1 MRSTTAHALTALGL
15 GAVLL
20 LPAGCKTPVVA
31 TRSGGTDTAAAPP
44 SSGTTPTNPNHG
56 SGAGGPGTV
65 TVSIT
70 QPVAVSGHAGT
81 TVTCDTG
88 RAYSAVAQSATVDG
102 YHVSFTVRA
111 AGYRGPGTYQAL
123 VTARLDG
130 ASGAVTTV
138 SAVPN
143 IPAEITATGGSFS
156 INATGD
162 NGRTLAASLQWT
174 CS

>member
-1 MRSTTAHALTALGL
+1 MRSTTARAFAVLGL
-15 GAVLL
+15 AAVLL
-20 LPAGCKTPVVA
+20 LPAGCKTPVAA
-31 TRSGGTDTAAAPP
+31 TRSGGTDAAAAPA
-44 SSGTTPTNPNHG
+44 SSASAPANTNHG
-56 SGAGGPGTV
+56 GGTGGPGTV
-65 TVSIT
+65 TVSIS
-70 QPVAVSGHAGT
+70 QPVTASGHAGT
-81 TVTCDTG
+81 GVTCDTG
-88 RAYSAVAQSATVDG
+88 RAYSAVTQSATVDG
-102 YHVSFTVRA
+102 YQVSFTVRA

-123 VTARLDG
+123 VTVRLDG